1 MGVWYQKT
9 RGASPA
15 ARRPRTQGIASGIA
29 RTRARP
35 AEMRERACPPQSAA
49 LRNAVPTGCGANR
62 RAPQW
67 FQAEPGRRSVMLQAF
82 HTKARASQACSLYR
96 RWICVRRAAG
106 ARRVAMESHAQG
118 CGRVSAVTDGENE
131 GWGGGSSIE
140 RTGIGKGL
148 ASPERVPTTPWE
160 S

>member
-1 MGVWYQKT
+1 MVSKT

-82 HTKARASQACSLYR
+82 HTKARASQACSLYCR
-96 RWICVRRAAG
+96 GFVCG
-106 ARRVAMESHAQG
+106 APRVAMESDAQG

-131 GWGGGSSIE
+131 GWEEVPQSKEPASGRGSL
-140 RTGIGKGL
+140 R
-148 ASPERVPTTPWE
+148 
-160 S
+160 